1 MLMSAAKSLEV
12 AAKRSVKDLLCYLKV
27 VIVNF
32 ASIYMYL
39 RLFFMRAVSMC
50 MYVCM
55 SVCLFVCLPTLTGT
69 AIKFRNFWEVVNAKT
84 DIQEAYSEPSQT
96 FKKDGAI

>member
-1 MLMSAAKSLEV
+1 
-12 AAKRSVKDLLCYLKV
+12 
-27 VIVNF
+27 
-32 ASIYMYL
+32 
-39 RLFFMRAVSMC
+39 MC
-50 MYVCM
+50 MYVCV